1 MYNTICTNVV
11 CSDPDWAE
19 DRDGSVSRTAGSGI
33 RIGGRHY
40 NLREPR
46 KINYCLEEEPGQLWF
61 MISGSSVVDP
71 DLHSFWPAA

>member
-1 MYNTICTNVV
+1 MFCFV

-19 DRDGSVSRTAGSGI
+19 DRDGSVSRTAVSGI

-46 KINYCLEEEPGQLWF
+46 KINYCVEEEPG
-61 MISGSSVVDP
+61 
-71 DLHSFWPAA
+71 